1 VSRPGAVAIAI
12 ALVAALGAGTA
23 EAQSLGVRELQAEAA
38 RLLQELAS
46 LRGIPSPAPAP
57 RVVVR
62 TRDERRRFVVGEFQ
76 RKYPAGRLDAERRA
90 MVAWG
95 LIPPGFDLTGFL
107 ADLVVEQ
114 AAAYYDPVG
123 KVMVLANWL
132 PADAQREALAH
143 ELVHALQDRQAD
155 LDRFLATAPG
165 RGDAGLARQALVEGE
180 AVALTM
186 DRTLRRL
193 GQDLASLSDVT
204 AFRQAIARSGTGP
217 ALGQAPRFLRALLT
231 FPYTEGLGFVHQFR
245 RRHPWSEVSRL
256 YADPPRSTTQ
266 ILHPER
272 YLDRREDPLALTL
285 PDLAPIL
292 GAGARRVLED
302 EAGEFGFGGILA
314 EFLGDGAT
322 ASGWRGDRYAL
333 WDVGGAAALVSV
345 SAWESEAAAAAFAAA
360 YARLLDRKHGLGAP
374 ATAIGEFQAWRAPD
388 GAFAVERRRR
398 EVLAV
403 ERVAPGAL
411 DALRQ
416 AVWASRAA
424 AGRRSRQVSGPTQ
437 PRHFLGAPRPRP
449 VRAAGFAAAT
459 AGGNRGGVPTP
470 PRRSSGPRPG

>member
-1 VSRPGAVAIAI
+1 
-12 ALVAALGAGTA
+12 
-23 EAQSLGVRELQAEAA
+23 
-38 RLLQELAS
+38 
-46 LRGIPSPAPAP
+46 
-57 RVVVR
+57 
-62 TRDERRRFVVGEFQ
+62 
-76 RKYPAGRLDAERRA
+76 
-90 MVAWG
+90 
-95 LIPPGFDLTGFL
+95 
-107 ADLVVEQ
+107 
-114 AAAYYDPVG
+114 
-123 KVMVLANWL
+123 
-132 PADAQREALAH
+132 
-143 ELVHALQDRQAD
+143 
-155 LDRFLATAPG
+155 
-165 RGDAGLARQALVEGE
+165 
-180 AVALTM
+180 
-186 DRTLRRL
+186 
-193 GQDLASLSDVT
+193 
-204 AFRQAIARSGTGP
+204 
-217 ALGQAPRFLRALLT
+217 
-231 FPYTEGLGFVHQFR
+231 
-245 RRHPWSEVSRL
+245 
-256 YADPPRSTTQ
+256 
-266 ILHPER
+266 
-272 YLDRREDPLALTL
+272 
-285 PDLAPIL
+285 
-292 GAGARRVLED
+292 VLED